1 MTNVFFKKHLNPA
14 KGRLKFFKHYRAV
27 CTFGDNGEAFR
38 LQVRN
43 VAVAGRKLAEK
54 LVDDRRRF
62 VNHAVELLHNG
73 LAENFA
79 APANGGDQVIF
90 RIVLAF

>member
-1 MTNVFFKKHLNPA
+1 MA
-14 KGRLKFFKHYRAV
+14 
-27 CTFGDNGEAFR
+27 EAFR

-43 VAVAGRKLAEK
+43 VAVAGKLAEK

-79 APANGGDQVIF
+79 APTNGGDQVIF
-90 RIVLAF
+90 RIVFTLNIFHLRKQGNF